1 MVGCFIHTDSGN
13 GTGSTNSSR
22 PQSQVIIDP
31 HGTPGSSD
39 SPQIK
44 PSSDKTTTKEDGQSL
59 NKIPEKKREDSSA
72 IKGEHSKETSGTN
85 LLRDSTDLLAS
96 SGDATDAPTDTTNVK
111 PDTGTTSNR
120 LKDTTSDTPKDTTS
134 DTPKD
139 TTNDRLKDHTS
150 NIVTNNT
157 SDTAKDGA
165 GGTNSDV
172 TKAMT
177 SDTAKDTTTDR
188 IKDTVNNLDTRQSE
202 VVAKGMDAIGDITNS
217 TVTDKAWLTSSKPDA
232 MATTSA
238 DKQDSNE
245 EKQSESTNAKGSNV
259 SNLNIKDSFDEVD
272 TDDVFASE
280 LPSHFRKS
288 HLAPSSP
295 LSPSNSPRLDSKYS
309 PASMSPR
316 PRRSSFVS

>member
-1 MVGCFIHTDSGN
+1 MVSCFIHTDSGN

-59 NKIPEKKREDSSA
+59 NKISEKKHEDSSA
-72 IKGEHSKETSGTN
+72 IKVEHSKETSGTN
-85 LLRDSTDLLAS
+85 LLHDSTDLLAS
-96 SGDATDAPTDTTNVK
+96 SGDATDAPISATDTTNVK
-111 PDTGTTSNR
+111 HDTATTSNR
-120 LKDTTSDTPKDTTS
+120 PKDTTSDTPKDTTS
-134 DTPKD
+134 D
-139 TTNDRLKDHTS
+139 RLKDHTS
-150 NIVTNNT
+150 DTVTNNT

-165 GGTNSDV
+165 SGTNSDA
-172 TKAMT
+172 TKDMT
-177 SDTAKDTTTDR
+177 SDTAKDATTDR

-202 VVAKGMDAIGDITNS
+202 AVAKGMDAIGDITNS